1 MLPFLALKGLASAA
15 AILPKAGMALIKSI
29 FDEKDDEDK
38 KTKMKESE
46 DTTKE
51 EKDAEKVS
59 SSEIS
64 LTPIQTK
71 PMAQK
76 VNVSKQETI
85 VLNVIELIKIED
97 STTKIISSLDSF
109 NDFLLKQDQQAEA
122 QKQEKTKEGKDT
134 DQDDDE
140 DIKQKRSKTKAT
152 TLLTGATALIGGLYL
167 WKPDIVKEAFN
178 KLIDSISNLFSDPNG
193 TLKKL
198 NITLP
203 DQKELINNISKDL
216 ENQTTNLKLPTN
228 EPIFEEEL
236 KISEPPMA
244 SADIP
249 DAAPIPI
256 PQENIQPDAEIIS
269 PELSQQQ
276 TPIEQPQPD
285 AKKIESKK
293 DLSQNTNNNVIPLV
307 QKQNNNTTTDA
318 NRVGNTS
325 GVSQNVF
332 DRIKAQLK
340 QHEGFSAVPYR
351 DAKGWSIGYGHY
363 INTGSKPESPYNKN
377 NPLPADEAE
386 RLLDQDIN
394 KAIKHAE
401 KLPGWQNANDES
413 KIGLIDFMYNVGPG
427 TAAKF
432 KDTMAAL
439 QAGDFETAAEEIL
452 DSDYAKQV
460 KGRAITVA
468 NQIRSTGMVG
478 ESLMAE
484 TTKNRDDFIAKKINT
499 GNIISMQLSE
509 VQKPRQQAA
518 MQMTQPLAGSQKK
531 GSTGKHE
538 AIQATYRF
546 IAV

>member
-15 AILPKAGMALIKSI
+15 TILPKAGMALIKSI
-29 FDEKDDEDK
+29 FDKKDDNEDE
-38 KTKMKESE
+38 KTEIKESE

-64 LTPIQTK
+64 LTPIQTE

-85 VLNVIELIKIED
+85 VLNVIELVKIED
-97 STTKIISSLDSF
+97 STTKIINSLESF

-122 QKQEKTKEGKDT
+122 QKQEETKEGKD
-134 DQDDDE
+134 DNEEDDE
-140 DIKQKRSKTKAT
+140 DTKQKRSKTKAT
-152 TLLTGATALIGGLYL
+152 TLTGAAALIGGLYL

-193 TLKKL
+193 ALKEL
-198 NITLP
+198 SITLP
-203 DQKELINNISKDL
+203 DQKELINNISNNL
-216 ENQTTNLKLPTN
+216 ENQTTNWKLSTGK
-228 EPIFEEEL
+228 PISEEEL
-236 KISEPPMA
+236 KTSESPTA
-244 SADIP
+244 SSDTP

-285 AKKIESKK
+285 AEKIESKN
-293 DLSQNTNNNVIPLV
+293 DL
-307 QKQNNNTTTDA
+307 KQNNNTITDG

-325 GVSQNVF
+325 GISQNVF

-478 ESLMAE
+478 ESLIAE
-484 TTKNRDDFIAKKINT
+484 TTKNRDDFITKKINT

-509 VQKPRQQAA
+509 MQKPRQQAV

-531 GSTGKHE
+531 SSTGKHE
-538 AIQATYRF
+538 TIQAAYRF